1 MLVGLI
7 AFMALGI
14 ASAVPFALV
23 SLMVERT
30 GLQVAEDRVYDRRL

>member
-7 AFMALGI
+7 AFMAVGI
-14 ASAVPFALV
+14 AGAVPFALV

-30 GLQVAEDRVYDRRL
+30 GLEVAEDRVYDRRL